1 MAPRRKSS
9 GKNAGVIGGSL
20 RDVVDASWAEMLGC
34 DAVLLRS
41 PGIHF
46 VRGGPGFAGY
56 NAVYVARVDDAVLA
70 YCPERLRA
78 VAREVLEGCEADK
91 AFTSRTLG
99 RIAGERLKVILGPS
113 SHSFI
118 DGHHFAPAPLEG
130 QRVPAADDDRL
141 AALRRVCGEEEWAEA
156 GFIFDRGV
164 VYTLETNGQVIAAGN
179 LTPFRGQFAD
189 VGLITHPDHRGQ
201 GIARRLASRMIS
213 DALPA
218 AGVVRYRALTANAP
232 SVAVARSLGFVAR
245 GENLVA
251 RLREE
256 SVRVAGVPEQRAS
269 APFRARPTTPAVG
282 HSQPGS
288 DHALRPANSRN
299 TGRP

>member
-1 MAPRRKSS
+1 M
-9 GKNAGVIGGSL
+9 IDGSL

-34 DAVLLRS
+34 DAGLLRS
-41 PGIHF
+41 PGIH
-46 VRGGPGFAGY
+46 VVPGGPGFAGY

-78 VAREVLEGCEADK
+78 VAREVLDDCEADK
-91 AFTSRTLG
+91 AFTSRTLE
-99 RIAGERLKVILGPS
+99 RIAGERLEVILGPS
-113 SHSFI
+113 THNFI

-130 QRVPAADDDRL
+130 QRVRTDDDRL
-141 AALRRVCGEEEWAEA
+141 AALRRACGEEEWAEA
-156 GFIFDRGV
+156 GFMFDRGV
-164 VYTLETNGQVIAAGN
+164 VYTLEKNGEVVGAGN
-179 LTPFRGQFAD
+179 LTPFRDQLAD
-189 VGLITHPDHRGQ
+189 VGLITHPDHRGE
-201 GIARRLASRMIS
+201 GIAKRLASRMIA

-256 SVRVAGVPEQRAS
+256 AGE
-269 APFRARPTTPAVG
+269 
-282 HSQPGS
+282 
-288 DHALRPANSRN
+288 
-299 TGRP
+299 